1 MTGLPAPGALAQ
13 VNEDLDRMLAVADA
27 ELSTRYRGDGYG
39 SGPVHTAYVPAHRFE
54 HGTVAA
60 WGEQAH
66 AAIGEFAPGPAELA
80 AVTGID
86 QALAADVRPLVL
98 AKLAAQP
105 IEDLRIDFEDGYGAR
120 ADDTEDAHARA
131 AARALAAELSED
143 TAPPRCGVRVKSLE
157 AATRR
162 RAVRTLEV
170 FLTALLETGRPLPA
184 GLVITLPKVT
194 SPAQVAAMDVLCQRL
209 ESACGLGRDRRLGF
223 EIQVETP
230 QVILGSDG
238 AATIA
243 RCVHAA
249 PDRLAGL
256 HFGTYDYSAALGI
269 AAGYQ
274 SLEHPA
280 ADYAKAVMQVAV
292 AGTGV
297 RLSDGSSAVLPAGG
311 RDQVTAAWRLH
322 ARLVRRSLER
332 GFYQGWDLHPNQL
345 VSRYTATYAF
355 YREGLPVAAGRL
367 RDYAARAADGQ
378 EEPGHGPGAGRFP
391 AERAELRGVHR
402 GRGDRA
408 DRADRGR
415 AEVHRP
421 ARPGRGQGRR
431 VNGGPPGAGAGPGA
445 GGWSGVLGP
454 GPGRRRS

>member
-1 MTGLPAPGALAQ
+1 MTGLPEPGALAQ
-13 VNEDLDRMLAVADA
+13 VSEDLDRMLAVADA

-39 SGPVHTAYVPAHRFE
+39 TGPVHTAYVPAHRFE
-54 HGTVAA
+54 AGTVAA
-60 WGEQAH
+60 WSERAL
-66 AAIGEFAPGPAELA
+66 AAMAEYAPGPGELA
-80 AVTGID
+80 AVTGIGA
-86 QALAADVRPLVL
+86 ALAAEVRPLVL
-98 AKLAAQP
+98 AKLARQP

-131 AARALAAELSED
+131 AARALAAALGED
-143 TAPPRCGVRVKSLE
+143 TAPSRFGVRVKSLE
-157 AATRR
+157 APTRR
-162 RAVRTLEV
+162 RAVRTLEM
-170 FLTALLETGRPLPA
+170 FLTALLETGRPVPP
-184 GLVITLPKVT
+184 GLLITLPKVT

-209 ESACGLGRDRRLGF
+209 EAACGLGRRQRLGF

-230 QVILGSDG
+230 QVILGPDG

-256 HFGTYDYSAALGI
+256 HFGTYDYGAALRI
-269 AAGYQ
+269 APGYQ

-332 GFYQGWDLHPNQL
+332 GFYQGWDLHPLQL

-355 YREGLPVAAGRL
+355 YREGLPLAAGRL
-367 RDYAARAADGQ
+367 RDYASRSADGQ
-378 EEPGHGPGAGRFP
+378 EEPATARALGGFLLSGLNCGAFTETEVTGPTGLTEG
-391 AERAELRGVHR
+391 ELRFAARR
-402 GRGDRA
+402 GW
-408 DRADRGR
+408 
-415 AEVHRP
+415 VP
-421 ARPGRGQGRR
+421 ARD
-431 VNGGPPGAGAGPGA
+431 AG
-445 GGWSGVLGP
+445 
-454 GPGRRRS
+454 